1 LAVVDFEFE
10 AQLGEVIRFRIMNL
24 VRSYIVVLSDVD
36 DNVGSRESSYLLGL
50 ELSTTSSLRA
60 VLSLGVS

>member
-1 LAVVDFEFE
+1 MAVVDFEFE